1 MAPTTVLITG
11 ANRGIGKGLVAAYL
25 RKPNIT
31 VIAACRDTSPE
42 KTEHLHSLP
51 RGTNCNLITVS
62 LSLDQPS
69 GIIEAVQKLQ
79 AQHGISQ
86 IDVVV
91 ANAGICDHYG
101 PLIEMTDSDLQKH
114 LDINTFGPLRLFRAV
129 LPFLQASQQQPRFV
143 YVSTELASLA
153 ELEQNKAS
161 LTNAYGMSKVAGNYF
176 MRRAHFEYE
185 DLITLAVDP
194 GFVQT
199 DMGNRG
205 ARAKGLEV
213 ATLTV
218 EQSVNGIIQ
227 VIEQA
232 TKSTTSGHF
241 LGHNGEHVPW

>member
-11 ANRGIGKGLVAAYL
+11 ANRGIGKGLAAAYL
-25 RKPNIT
+25 KTPNTT

-42 KTEHLHSLP
+42 KTEALHSLP

-62 LSLDQPS
+62 LSLDQPDS
-69 GIIEAVQKLQ
+69 IIKTTQQLQ
-79 AQHGISQ
+79 AQHRVSQ

-91 ANAGICDHYG
+91 ANAGICEHYG
-101 PLIEMTDSDLQKH
+101 PLVEMTDSDLQTH
-114 LDINTFGPLRLFRAV
+114 LNINTFGLMRLFQAV
-129 LPFLQASQQQPRFV
+129 IPFLQSSQQQPRFV

-153 ELEQNKAS
+153 GLEQNKAS

-176 MRRAHFEYE
+176 IRRAHFEHE
-185 DLITLAVDP
+185 DIITLAVDP

-232 TKSTTSGHF
+232 TKSTTSGQF
-241 LGHNGEHVPW
+241 LGHNGEQVPW